1 MATKAESL
9 ADGLKPL
16 RPRALDAES
25 AFFARY
31 ATGLAV
37 FIVVAFAQFD
47 LRGIAPLGKF
57 GWEIH
62 AHAAVMVVWLGLTVA
77 QPWLAA
83 SGNRALH
90 RRLGWTSLVVLAA
103 LPVVGSLAGAAA
115 LRDGIVPPFFTP
127 AYFLALV
134 NVGVV
139 LVVATVLWAVAL
151 RRRSDWHRRLMIGS
165 TALLL
170 EPALGRTLP
179 MPLMGGWGEWV
190 ALALQVGALGF
201 MVGHDRRTVG
211 RVHPATLVVMM
222 IIVVDHL
229 VVEGLSKFPPVI
241 ALAATIVGA

>member
-1 MATKAESL
+1 MAGGFA
-9 ADGLKPL
+9 P
-16 RPRALDAES
+16 RRFRALDAES

-31 ATGLAV
+31 ATGLAI
-37 FIVVAFAQFD
+37 FIFIAFAQFD
-47 LRGIAPLGKF
+47 LRGMAPLSKF

-62 AHAAVMVVWLGLTVA
+62 AHAAVMVAWLGLTVA

-90 RRLGWTSLVVLAA
+90 RRLGWISLVVLAT
-103 LPVVGSLAGAAA
+103 LPVVGSLAGTAA

-139 LVVATVLWAVAL
+139 LVAAMVLWAVAL

-190 ALALQVGALGF
+190 ALAIQLGALAF
-201 MVGHDRRTVG
+201 LVGHDRRTLA
-211 RVHPATLVVMM
+211 RVHPATLAAMLV
-222 IIVVDHL
+222 IVIDHL
-229 VVEGLSKFPPVI
+229 LVETLSQFPPMIV
-241 ALAATIVGA
+241 LAAGIAGA